1 MLLNQKYQL
10 KIEAVFKISKPFLL
24 NTQVS
29 NSQYRNIVSN
39 C

>member
-10 KIEAVFKISKPFLL
+10 KIEAVFKISKPCLL
-24 NTQVS
+24 NMQVS
-29 NSQYRNIVSN
+29 NSQYRNIIS